1 MPTLTIRLTRADR
14 VRRGDLLRSRGRT
27 LVVTETIRSADRTV
41 LISADDEAGL
51 RAWSRR
57 LWSREAVLDVLVPE
71 PDKSSEP
78 ESPPEPESPSEPE
91 SPPEPAGAAAD
102 PPMSVVPT
110 AALDDL
116 RRAERLATWGRPV
129 HGMSELIAAVR
140 VVLAESEARI

>member
-14 VRRGDLLRSRGRT
+14 VRRGDFLRSEGRT
-27 LVVTETIRSADRTV
+27 LFVTETIRGADRTV

-57 LWSREAVLDVLVPE
+57 RWSREAVLDVLVPE
-71 PDKSSEP
+71 SEKP
-78 ESPPEPESPSEPE
+78 AESLESAE
-91 SPPEPAGAAAD
+91 SLEPAGAAAD
-102 PPMSVVPT
+102 PMMTVVPT

-116 RRAERLATWGRPV
+116 RRAERLATWGRPF

>member
-71 PDKSSEP
+71 PET
-78 ESPPEPESPSEPE
+78 PSEPE

-102 PPMSVVPT
+102 PLMSVVPT

-116 RRAERLATWGRPV
+116 RRAERLATWGRPF

>member
-71 PDKSSEP
+71 PET
-78 ESPPEPESPSEPE
+78 PSEPE

-116 RRAERLATWGRPV
+116 RRAERLATWGRPFN
-129 HGMSELIAAVR
+129 GMSELIAAVR

>member
-71 PDKSSEP
+71 P
-78 ESPPEPESPSEPE
+78 ESPPEPEA
-91 SPPEPAGAAAD
+91 PPEPAGAAAD
-102 PPMSVVPT
+102 PLMSVVPT

-116 RRAERLATWGRPV
+116 RRAERLATWGRPF